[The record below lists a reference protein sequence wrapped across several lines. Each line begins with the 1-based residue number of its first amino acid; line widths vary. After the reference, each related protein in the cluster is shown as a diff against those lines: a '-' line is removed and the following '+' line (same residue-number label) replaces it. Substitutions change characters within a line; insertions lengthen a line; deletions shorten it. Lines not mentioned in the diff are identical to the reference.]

1 MALLNLNFTFSPQGQ
16 NDFMQDW
23 MLVREQYLAEVL
35 ETSAPSDSPT
45 SPKCSRCHADALY
58 RCEDCH
64 FCPAYCAECCR
75 TAHEIA
81 PWHRVGRWQG
91 TFFRRDMRW
100 QQHVELN
107 LHFGHGGGMCPVYMT
122 GDAVR
127 PGGGDEPWTDDE
139 DGDEEGLGAAGLST
153 GLPPE
158 DLKVTKITDSWDNP
172 VLTVVHT
179 NGIHFIQAKFC
190 QCSTRRPQDRQVLAA
205 GLYPAS
211 QRQVRTVF
219 TNHVLNDCLMSRL
232 ECKATTSNFFTK
244 LRRQTSQAFP
254 SMVPV
259 CRYTGLR
266 CLDIYIR

>member
-1 MALLNLNFTFSPQGQ
+1 MNLFDINTIRYVQTQ
-16 NDFMQDW
+16 NDFMRDW
-23 MLVREQYLAEVL
+23 MSVRDEYLAEIL
-35 ETSAPSDSPT
+35 STSAPAVCST
-45 SPKCSRCHADALY
+45 SPKCSRCPADALY

-64 FCPAYCAECCR
+64 FSPTYCASCCK
-75 TAHEIA
+75 TTHDIA

-100 QQHVELN
+100 QEGVELN
-107 LHFGHGGGMCPVYMT
+107 LHFGHNGAICPVYEAGGST
-122 GDAVR
+122 GT
-127 PGGGDEPWTDDE
+127 GGTQDPWTDEE
-139 DGDEEGLGAAGLST
+139 DGQDQGLASADISAGLP
-153 GLPPE
+153 LE
-158 DLKVTKITDSWDNP
+158 ELKVTKTTDIWDNP

-232 ECKATTSNFFTK
+232 ECKATTSNFFMK

-259 CRYTGLR
+259 RGLAGFR
-266 CLDIYIR
+266 